1 MNNISWK
8 NQTFFSKGVI
18 IEKIPTITKAK
29 KRFKTYTIPGRNGVL
44 NIDQDTYETISCVL
58 ECHFNDANQNIQTLN
73 TWLDGFGKLSLD
85 GVKYYE
91 GIISNNIPYEQIQNF
106 KKFQVNFMLNPI
118 QKKITETEKV
128 VDVSEATQTIEVG
141 GTYKTYPVI
150 ELEGTG
156 QLIIRINETTFT
168 ITANGNYPY
177 IIDCEAKEITQN
189 NVNASSSMNGDFPVL
204 NPDDNEIY
212 LSGTGT
218 FTSMTITY
226 HESYL

>member
-1 MNNISWK
+1 MNNISWN
-8 NQTFFSKGVI
+8 NQKFFDKGVI
-18 IEKIPTITKAK
+18 IEKIPTITKPK
-29 KRFKTYTIPGRNGVL
+29 KRFNTYNIPGRNGVL
-44 NIDQDTYETISCVL
+44 NIDQGTYDTIACTL
-58 ECHFNDANQNIQTLN
+58 ECHFRDDTTNITTLN
-73 TWLDGFGKLSLD
+73 SWLDGFGKLSLD

-91 GIISNNIPYEQIQNF
+91 GIISNNIPYDQLQNF
-106 KKFQVNFMLNPI
+106 KKFQVNFTLNPI
-118 QKKITETEKV
+118 QKKITANEVV
-128 VDVSEATQTIEVG
+128 VDISEATQTINVG

-156 QLIIRINETTFT
+156 QLIVRIGETTFT

-189 NVNASSSMNGDFPVL
+189 NVNVSSSMNGDFPAL
-204 NPDDNEIY
+204 IPGDNEIY

-218 FTSMTITY
+218 YTSMTITY